1 MRKACTPLVNCLAT
15 LADEDAMLKD
25 ALYFR
30 MLTRKWRLSASSD
43 VIGRINHVLTQKIFS
58 SIQRTLSEFPQE
70 WEEREGRRSGEER
83 PHTQN
88 KAN

>member
-43 VIGRINHVLTQKIFS
+43 VIGRIDQRNNIFVLAT
-58 SIQRTLSEFPQE
+58 
-70 WEEREGRRSGEER
+70 
-83 PHTQN
+83 HT
-88 KAN
+88 K